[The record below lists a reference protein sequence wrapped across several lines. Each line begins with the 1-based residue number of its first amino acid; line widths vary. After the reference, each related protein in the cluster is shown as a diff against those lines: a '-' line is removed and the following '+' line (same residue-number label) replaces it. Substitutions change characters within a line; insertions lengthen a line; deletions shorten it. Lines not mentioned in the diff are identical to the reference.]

1 MTLLLP
7 RAELVL
13 RMAPPDLEVDRI
25 VVVILRAQTIEEDQE
40 VVVEVELGILQELPR
55 ALLQRPLESINTRKE
70 RRKRRWIGKGNA
82 DAMKKNLLQKIT
94 TLAIIKMII
103 LPLLHTLRVAH
114 TILIIMLFHHPL
126 NHNQASQ
133 HILRRPRHM

>member
-55 ALLQRPLESINTRKE
+55 ALLQRPLESR
-70 RRKRRWIGKGNA
+70 A
-82 DAMKKNLLQKIT
+82 AQK
-94 TLAIIKMII
+94 
-103 LPLLHTLRVAH
+103 
-114 TILIIMLFHHPL
+114 
-126 NHNQASQ
+126 
-133 HILRRPRHM
+133 

>member
-82 DAMKKNLLQKIT
+82 DVRTPSTQDLVLG
-94 TLAIIKMII
+94 
-103 LPLLHTLRVAH
+103 P
-114 TILIIMLFHHPL
+114 HHL
-126 NHNQASQ
+126 SEAG
-133 HILRRPRHM
+133 